1 MPPITRARIIR
12 LLFGH
17 DLLFEKEA
25 KLNAGGEIN
34 FFRDNAEPLPHDMDS
49 TKYLHEFN
57 QSMASVICP
66 ILAKSIVEWNDE
78 HIIEFFEQSGCEP
91 SELALPYI
99 V

>member
-17 DLLFEKEA
+17 DLLFEEEA
-25 KLNAGGEIN
+25 KLNAGGQIN
-34 FFRDNAEPLPHDMDS
+34 FFRENAEPLPHDMDS

-66 ILAKSIVEWNDE
+66 ILASSTAEWPDE
-78 HIIEFFEQSGCEP
+78 DFNQFFEQSK
-91 SELALPYI
+91 
-99 V
+99 